1 MGAVRNE
8 LLELRD
14 GKSAKEASVT
24 VDTDHAGICL
34 ASTFTVY
41 VNGSDVSTLAQAG
54 ALFKIFTQDFD
65 QGFGVGPLPGRAAL
79 HPTKDPKVWYQLHG
93 SLDKDFAEGHEYI
106 KGHVQKWSADELEM
120 HSYLLLPEGCRNT
133 EMGKRL
139 AEHSLINYTHESYAK
154 ETPPVPLRR
163 LLDRRPL
170 AGIKVLGMVRI
181 IAGPTVGTILSSF
194 GADVIRIGPLELALN
209 AGKRTIDLDIGKQED
224 KARLLELVGEADIFV
239 QGFRYGSL
247 DRKGLGLKVTL
258 GVAAKRIKDL
268 VYVAETCY
276 GPSGP
281 FAGFTFVR
289 SSPAQFVTE
298 IMREVINGWK
308 NVFPEYI
315 SPDSP
320 FMMRL

>member
-1 MGAVRNE
+1 MNSPPGGGNTTRHMGAVRNE

-120 HSYLLLPEGCRNT
+120 HS
-133 EMGKRL
+133 RL

-170 AGIKVLGMVRI
+170 AGIKVLGM
-181 IAGPTVGTILSSF
+181 F
-194 GADVIRIGPLELALN
+194 QIGPLELALN